1 MHGLAARLIA
11 VLAMICRFAVLAP
24 AAEATFPRVGTSAGA
39 C

>member
-24 AAEATFPRVGTSAGA
+24 ADEATFPGWGLREGA